1 MWSAPEEKQLFTIC
15 SGIEI
20 AEELD
25 DCVTSASVSS
35 AAHPKCSFIH
45 WVGTGLHVKLY
56 RFYQTFASIKLYAD
70 TYRGNMD

>member
-1 MWSAPEEKQLFTIC
+1 MSSAINESRITKEKDSAKKRMWSAPEEKQLLTIC

-20 AEELD
+20 AKQLD

-45 WVGTGLHVKLY
+45 WIDTGLH
-56 RFYQTFASIKLYAD
+56 IKL
-70 TYRGNMD
+70 